1 LENNSYIIR
10 YSVFAITATI
20 AGSESWQEIKYFGA
34 DNLKWLQKF
43 TPLKGRIQSH
53 HTIAR
58 VFSAINPAEFRK
70 VFAKWLND
78 CQTMTH
84 GPIIAI
90 DGKCLK
96 GSYSQEDKKD
106 AIYTH
111 VTIEMQNQ
119 QERIGINQTAL
130 ET

>member
-1 LENNSYIIR
+1 
-10 YSVFAITATI
+10 
-20 AGSESWQEIKYFGA
+20 
-34 DNLKWLQKF
+34 
-43 TPLKGRIQSH
+43 
-53 HTIAR
+53 
-58 VFSAINPAEFRK
+58 
-70 VFAKWLND
+70 
-78 CQTMTH
+78 MTH